1 MKYYIHLFLSRGC
14 SRSDVVLFA
23 QSLAHS
29 LLLSAPPSFAKRREQ
44 VSGIES
50 LTLSVALSEN
60 LYRTHFFSLPLPP
73 SLPFSPS
80 LSQAVAGLL
89 QVDENE
95 VRQSMCNRLI
105 TAGTDVM
112 VKPETMEKASQARD
126 ALGKVCVGGGRGKER
141 ERYNVCACVR
151 GNSCP

>member
-1 MKYYIHLFLSRGC
+1 VLQCVAVCC
-14 SRSDVVLFA
+14 SVL
-23 QSLAHS
+23 QC
-29 LLLSAPPSFAKRREQ
+29 
-44 VSGIES
+44 ES

-126 ALGKVCVGGGRGKER
+126 ALGKVCVGRREGAKEGERQCVCVCAWLMRPVMLWARCVWGGER
-141 ERYNVCACVR
+141 ERKRERDSVCAFVR
-151 GNSCP
+151 G